1 MKRVGAIF
9 NPNRAPWLVLA
20 CSLMITFLFW
30 RVEERM
36 VSQQAEAHFL
46 KENREIESAIAVRL
60 HKYELMLQGCI
71 GLFNASISVER
82 NEWKAYVEAIDPH
95 NNYPGIQGIGFAKRV
110 TAAEKEAHIRQH
122 RSEGFPDYSI
132 SPSADRAEYCPVI
145 YLEPF
150 SGRNL
155 KLLGYDA
162 YFDPVRRVCL
172 EKSCSQ
178 GGAILS
184 GKLKLM
190 QETDQD
196 MQNGFLLNVPV
207 YEKNR
212 PLNTAEN
219 RRAALFGF
227 VYGAFRVNDFMKGI
241 FENASDKIYW
251 EIYDGRA
258 TGPDALLYRSGN
270 AAPTAS
276 CLYEKKSELELFG
289 RTWMLYFKTLPAFDA
304 AIDRSR
310 QFSIVLASLLISL
323 LLFSITFFFVSRS
336 KILAVE
342 IIRRQKEQEALSLS
356 EQKYR
361 TIMDQA
367 VDALFLNDKTGHIL
381 DVNRKACQSL
391 GYSRE
396 ELLAMTIADID
407 PEAFRDGNPKLWDK
421 VFAGEQFSFEI
432 NQLRKDG
439 STFPAEME
447 VGLVRLPVGPAM
459 LAIVRDITE
468 RRAAEEK
475 IKRLKNLYATLSQC
489 NQAIVHSASQEELFS
504 TTCRNLVRLGGMQM
518 AWIGLTDPGTHMVR
532 PVANFGAGCEYLQN
546 IEISV
551 DAATPFGHGP
561 VGSAIREQRPFWC
574 QDFQYDPAT
583 APWHERGAQV
593 GWKASAALPLYRG
606 GSVIGA
612 LTLYSGTKNVFDEEV
627 SNLLVEISMDI
638 SYSLDKIAGETER
651 KQADKALQ
659 ESEKQFMNLS
669 QQLEAILDHLPGLVF
684 YKDKK
689 NNYIRVNKYV
699 ALAHG
704 KTKKDLEG
712 KNLFDL
718 YPKEDAE
725 KYYQDDLAVINSG
738 SAKLNIEERWE
749 TAEGVKWLNTSKIP
763 FIAPSNEINGI
774 IGISMDITE
783 RKQAEKELEA
793 RNDELTRFNYTVSHD
808 LKSPLVTIKTFLGY
822 LESDMAKADP
832 ERVAQ
837 DLGFIHT
844 AADKM
849 NNLLNEL
856 LAMSRVGRV
865 VNPAV
870 EAPLQDIVQE
880 VLALVA
886 GRITERGVRVQV
898 TQEPVLL
905 YGDRVRLVEVF
916 QNLIDNAVKFMG
928 EQSEP
933 LIEIGA
939 EEKNGLSFFFV
950 RDNGMGIDTRY
961 KDKLF
966 GLFEKLNPDME
977 GTGLGLAL
985 VKRIIEL
992 HGGKI
997 WFESEGQG
1005 KGACFW
1011 FTLPGKNP
1019 VSA

>member
-1 MKRVGAIF
+1 MYM
-9 NPNRAPWLVLA
+9 PL
-20 CSLMITFLFW
+20 
-30 RVEERM
+30 
-36 VSQQAEAHFL
+36 
-46 KENREIESAIAVRL
+46 
-60 HKYELMLQGCI
+60 
-71 GLFNASISVER
+71 
-82 NEWKAYVEAIDPH
+82 
-95 NNYPGIQGIGFAKRV
+95 
-110 TAAEKEAHIRQH
+110 
-122 RSEGFPDYSI
+122 
-132 SPSADRAEYCPVI
+132 
-145 YLEPF
+145 
-150 SGRNL
+150 
-155 KLLGYDA
+155 
-162 YFDPVRRVCL
+162 
-172 EKSCSQ
+172 
-178 GGAILS
+178 
-184 GKLKLM
+184 
-190 QETDQD
+190 
-196 MQNGFLLNVPV
+196 
-207 YEKNR
+207 YEKNL
-212 PLNTAEN
+212 PLNTVEE
-219 RRAALFGF
+219 RRAALLGF
-227 VYGAFRVNDFMKGI
+227 TYSPFRVNDFMKGI

-258 TGPDALLYRSGN
+258 IGADALLYRSGN
-270 AAPTAS
+270 AVPTAS

-367 VDALFLNDKTGHIL
+367 VDALFLNDKTGHIM

-407 PEAFRDGNPKLWDK
+407 PESFQNGKPKLWDK

-439 STFPAEME
+439 STFPAEMK
-447 VGLVRLPVGPAM
+447 VGLVRLPVGPVM
-459 LAIVRDITE
+459 LAIVR
-468 RRAAEEK
+468 
-475 IKRLKNLYATLSQC
+475 
-489 NQAIVHSASQEELFS
+489 
-504 TTCRNLVRLGGMQM
+504 
-518 AWIGLTDPGTHMVR
+518 
-532 PVANFGAGCEYLQN
+532 
-546 IEISV
+546 
-551 DAATPFGHGP
+551 
-561 VGSAIREQRPFWC
+561 
-574 QDFQYDPAT
+574 
-583 APWHERGAQV
+583 
-593 GWKASAALPLYRG
+593 
-606 GSVIGA
+606 
-612 LTLYSGTKNVFDEEV
+612 
-627 SNLLVEISMDI
+627 
-638 SYSLDKIAGETER
+638 
-651 KQADKALQ
+651 
-659 ESEKQFMNLS
+659 
-669 QQLEAILDHLPGLVF
+669 
-684 YKDKK
+684 
-689 NNYIRVNKYV
+689 
-699 ALAHG
+699 
-704 KTKKDLEG
+704 
-712 KNLFDL
+712 
-718 YPKEDAE
+718 
-725 KYYQDDLAVINSG
+725 
-738 SAKLNIEERWE
+738 
-749 TAEGVKWLNTSKIP
+749 
-763 FIAPSNEINGI
+763 
-774 IGISMDITE
+774 DITE

-1011 FTLPGKNP
+1011 FSLPGQ
-1019 VSA
+1019 